1 MSLEVL
7 SLFSTARQTFLGY
20 RIQQTWSALLML
32 EQVLADNAD
41 ITRVLELGTGFGGL
55 TLFFGLHMQ
64 ERSGKVLSFDIVK
77 KFKPEWTKWT
87 VSLPIVFEERNAFM
101 QDTVAHARDFIQEGR
116 ALVFCDDG
124 DKKREFPLYAGIL
137 KTDDLIMAHDWGINL
152 EMRME
157 HLNGRTLSIL
167 EFYRQREFNKLQTR
181 ILSMKR
187 K

>member
-1 MSLEVL
+1 
-7 SLFSTARQTFLGY
+7 
-20 RIQQTWSALLML
+20 ML
-32 EQVLADNAD
+32 EQVLSENQD

-64 ERSGKVLSFDIVK
+64 NRVGKVLTFDIVK
-77 KFKPEWTKWT
+77 KFRPEWTKWT
-87 VSLPIVFEERNAFM
+87 ATLPIVFEERNVFM

-124 DKKREFPLYAGIL
+124 DKKREFPLYATLL
-137 KTDDLIMAHDWGINL
+137 KPNDLIMAHDWGVNL
-152 EMRME
+152 EIRME

-167 EFYRQREFNKLQTR
+167 DFYRQREFNKLQTR

-187 K
+187 KLLH